1 MASGLLFSLLSL
13 TNRAGSAAVPPVQAA
28 LCQNVVVALCM
39 LPVAAPQLSDVR
51 AIDWLWISLL
61 GVFCTGLAH
70 SLFVASLAVIKAR
83 TAAVVFAM
91 EPVYGI
97 TVAWLLFN
105 ENPTLRMLV
114 GGALIIVAI
123 VVSSRLSGGS
133 SSKAVAAEVT
143 SH

>member
-1 MASGLLFSLLSL
+1 
-13 TNRAGSAAVPPVQAA
+13 
-28 LCQNVVVALCM
+28 
-39 LPVAAPQLSDVR
+39 
-51 AIDWLWISLL
+51 
-61 GVFCTGLAH
+61 
-70 SLFVASLAVIKAR
+70 
-83 TAAVVFAM
+83 VVFAM